1 MKRILLP
8 ILLLPFVLLAQP
20 RVISGPM
27 LAGVELRDARV
38 WTEVS
43 SDAKSVSVRYG
54 QSGKELTGVVSY
66 VGQLGKTFNPI
77 TITLGSLEPNTTYDY
92 IIYVNGKKTDR
103 GGSFTTKELWQWRK
117 PAPDFSF
124 LTGSCSYFNEPP
136 YDRPG
141 RSYGQDSSIFE
152 PMAKEKSAFMLWLGD
167 AWYTREV
174 DYYSEWG
181 LWNRASRD
189 RSLGVLQPFWKA
201 MPHYGI
207 WDDHDY
213 GPNNSGKS
221 YELKEASRQVFTSY
235 FPNPSAGQNGQGIYT
250 KLSYADADFF
260 LTDDR
265 WWRSEDRVR
274 DSVNGQPNPDK
285 RMLGSQQ
292 MEWLKEAI
300 LASNAVFKFVV
311 MGSQVLNDVSLYD
324 KWTDFPAERQEFLDF
339 IRAYKINGVVFI
351 TGDRHHS
358 EVIKMNRPGTYPLY
372 DVTVSPL
379 TSGTHKFDGPEA
391 NNPLRVFGLD
401 QKNNYGRIS
410 ISGLKGA
417 RKLTVDFLGTKGE
430 KLGVWEVNETDLKT
444 PR

>member
-1 MKRILLP
+1 MKKILFSF
-8 ILLLPFVLLAQP
+8 LLLPLVLLAQP

-43 SDAKSVSVRYG
+43 SDVKSVSVRYG
-54 QSGKELTGVVSY
+54 LAGKDQRAQVNYTGA
-66 VGQLGKTFNPI
+66 LGKPFNPI
-77 TITLGSLEPNTTYDY
+77 TITLGALEPNTSYDY
-92 IIYVNGKKTDR
+92 TIYVDGKKTDR
-103 GGSFTTKELWQWRK
+103 TGSFTTKELWQWRK

-124 LTGSCSYFNEPP
+124 LAGSCSYFNESS

-141 RSYGQDSSIFE
+141 RAYGQDSSIFA
-152 PMAKEKSAFMLWLGD
+152 PMAKEKEDFMLWVVD
-167 AWYTREV
+167 AGYTREV

-189 RSLGVLQPFWKA
+189 RSLGVSQPLWKA

-221 YELKEASRQVFTSY
+221 YELKETSRQVFTSY
-235 FPNPSAGQNGQGIYT
+235 FPNKSAGENGQGIYT
-250 KLSYADADFF
+250 KLQHADADFF

-265 WWRSEDRVR
+265 WWRSDDRTR
-274 DSVNGQPNPDK
+274 DSINGQPNPDK
-285 RMLGSQQ
+285 RMLGVQQ
-292 MEWLKEAI
+292 MEWLKDA
-300 LASNAVFKFVV
+300 LLYSNAPFKFVV
-311 MGSQVLNDVSLYD
+311 NGSQVLNDVSPFD
-324 KWTDFPAERQEFLDF
+324 KWTDFPIERQELLDF
-339 IRAYKINGVVFI
+339 IRQYKINGVIFI
-351 TGDRHHS
+351 SGDRHHS
-358 EVIKMNRPGTYPLY
+358 EVIKMTRPGTYPLY
-372 DVTVSPL
+372 DITVSPL

-401 QKNNYGRIS
+401 QKNNYGRFTIAGPK
-410 ISGLKGA
+410 GL

-430 KLGVWEVNETDLKT
+430 KLGSWEVSENDLKT

>member
-1 MKRILLP
+1 MQRILL
-8 ILLLPFVLLAQP
+8 ILLLLPFVLLAQP

-27 LAGVELRDARV
+27 LAGVELRDVRV

-43 SDAKSVSVRYG
+43 SEVKAVSIRYG
-54 QSGKELTGVVSY
+54 LSGKEMNKEVKYAGE
-66 VGQLGKTFNPI
+66 LGKDFNPI
-77 TITLGSLEPNTTYDY
+77 TVTIGGLEPNTTYDY
-92 IIYVNGKKTDR
+92 FIFVNGKKTDR

-124 LTGSCSYFNEPP
+124 LAGSCSYFNEAS

-141 RSYGQDSSIFE
+141 RAYGQDSSIFA

-189 RSLGVLQPFWKA
+189 RSLGVLQPLWKA

-207 WDDHDY
+207 WDDHDF

-221 YELKEASRQVFTSY
+221 YELKEVSRKVFNAY
-235 FPNPSAGQNGQGIYT
+235 FPNKSAGENGQGIYT
-250 KLSYADADFF
+250 KIQHNDADFF
-260 LTDDR
+260 LLDDR
-265 WWRSEDRVR
+265 WWRSDDRTK
-274 DSVNGQPNPDK
+274 DSINGMPNPDK
-285 RMLGSQQ
+285 RMLGVQQ
-292 MEWLKEAI
+292 MAWLKDAL
-300 LASNAVFKFVV
+300 LASNAVFKFIVV
-311 MGSQVLNDVSLYD
+311 GSQALNDVSPYD
-324 KWTDFPAERQEFLDF
+324 KWTDFPIERQEFLDF
-339 IRAYKINGVVFI
+339 IRSYRINGVVFI
-351 TGDRHHS
+351 SGDRHHS
-358 EVIKMNRPGTYPLY
+358 EVIKMTRPGTYPLY

-401 QKNNYGRIS
+401 QKNNYGRFT
-410 ISGLKGA
+410 ISGPKGS
-417 RKLTVDFLGTKGE
+417 RKLTVDFLGAKGE
-430 KLGVWEVNETDLKT
+430 KLGSWEIGETDLKT